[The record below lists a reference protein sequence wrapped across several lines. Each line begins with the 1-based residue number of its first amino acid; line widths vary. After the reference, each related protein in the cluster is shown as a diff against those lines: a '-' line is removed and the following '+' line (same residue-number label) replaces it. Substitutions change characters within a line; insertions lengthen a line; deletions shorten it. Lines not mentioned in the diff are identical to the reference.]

1 MKGFVKKAEPKRI
14 RSISKYTEILY
25 VLGTNY
31 RPKYNWIS
39 RNFLILNNTLLQLFC
54 KIVSTIFHM

>member
-31 RPKYNWIS
+31 RPKYN
-39 RNFLILNNTLLQLFC
+39 
-54 KIVSTIFHM
+54 